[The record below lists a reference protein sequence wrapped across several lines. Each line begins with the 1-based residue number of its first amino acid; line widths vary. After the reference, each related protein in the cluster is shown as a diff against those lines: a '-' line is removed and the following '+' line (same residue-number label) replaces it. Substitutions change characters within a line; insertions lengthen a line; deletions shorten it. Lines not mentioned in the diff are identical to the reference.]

1 MKLRILRN
9 SDSREDVPI
18 DRLGVACLDNLRLV
32 VRRTTEEAGSVIT
45 SSWRRG
51 VLVEMPVAQLTLAVV
66 ERPRR
71 TLFRAAVHLSFCV
84 EGTRYEVLNSKC

>member
-32 VRRTTEEAGSVIT
+32 VRRTAEEAGKGEHEAVMDLHNKWKTVSLKYDIHFTV
-45 SSWRRG
+45 
-51 VLVEMPVAQLTLAVV
+51 PFFQTLKS
-66 ERPRR
+66 P
-71 TLFRAAVHLSFCV
+71 
-84 EGTRYEVLNSKC
+84 